1 MGLLLLRAG
10 VGGALIAHG
19 AQKLFGWFG
28 GGGIEGTATFLGS
41 AGFEPAKLNATLAGV
56 GEAGSGALLALGLG
70 TGPAAAAASAT
81 MVTASA
87 VNAHNWFFATNGG
100 LELPATYGLAA
111 SVLALTGPGR
121 ISLDH
126 ATGHVLSCRTLPV
139 VVRRRIGSLDRPGG
153 AEELSAATAGLTDQ
167 GSEDPCGDPRIAAQV
182 AGLHRVVPA
191 CVEDLESQAKV
202 SDRCGG
208 R

>member
-1 MGLLLLRAG
+1 MARGSRQCAGARDVGLLLLRVG
-10 VGGALIAHG
+10 VGGALVAHG
-19 AQKLFGWFG
+19 TQKLFGWFG

-87 VNAHNWFFATNGG
+87 VNAHNGFFATNGG

-126 ATGHVLSCRTLPV
+126 ATGHVLSGRTLTWLAYLGAAGGV
-139 VVRRRIGSLDRPGG
+139 AYTLWSRQRTLADRAAEAASDSADKG
-153 AEELSAATAGLTDQ
+153 AEKN
-167 GSEDPCGDPRIAAQV
+167 GD
-182 AGLHRVVPA
+182 
-191 CVEDLESQAKV
+191 S
-202 SDRCGG
+202 
-208 R
+208 